1 MKLNDVTW
9 FLGICLSG
17 LYYLFNKMR
26 KNEFYF
32 FLIKRSLYFAVT
44 FTIAFIGLVVSFNG
58 NNHDELTSDYF
69 NTIITTNDDNR
80 NPDLQI
86 QEIKENSDK
95 FYAKDFSLFDYLG
108 CALAI
113 SFVFSIAELISFA
126 LLLLFSKYNYIG
138 FVLSRTFKNSYDH
151 YIFRSMM
158 NGEPI
163 IVKLREPPCCYLVYP
178 YFVSS
183 TNALF
188 VNDKYL
194 LALIISIGHFDECNN
209 YVVTKDYYKNVIR
222 DLEHLQNLRICFNP
236 QKCSFFKRIKVF
248 FCGNDISNDHT
259 FKVFEKHSKR
269 INFSDIEFIEDMID
283 FCNF

>member
-126 LLLLFSKYNYIG
+126 VLLLFSKYNYIG

-151 YIFRSMM
+151 YILRSMM

-163 IVKLREPPCCYLVYP
+163 IGTVLVLTSLR
-178 YFVSS
+178 
-183 TNALF
+183 LF
-188 VNDKYL
+188 
-194 LALIISIGHFDECNN
+194 A
-209 YVVTKDYYKNVIR
+209 R
-222 DLEHLQNLRICFNP
+222 
-236 QKCSFFKRIKVF
+236 
-248 FCGNDISNDHT
+248 
-259 FKVFEKHSKR
+259 
-269 INFSDIEFIEDMID
+269 
-283 FCNF
+283 

>member
-32 FLIKRSLYFAVT
+32 FLIKSSLYFAVT

-108 CALAI
+108 CAFAI
-113 SFVFSIAELISFA
+113 SLGVATSSMRIYRSGSCKPNAFVIFLTILSDVPIIISLLGLILS
-126 LLLLFSKYNYIG
+126 NC
-138 FVLSRTFKNSYDH
+138 SRTDFT
-151 YIFRSMM
+151 
-158 NGEPI
+158 
-163 IVKLREPPCCYLVYP
+163 CT
-178 YFVSS
+178 SS
-183 TNALF
+183 WKIARRTA
-188 VNDKYL
+188 
-194 LALIISIGHFDECNN
+194 
-209 YVVTKDYYKNVIR
+209 
-222 DLEHLQNLRICFNP
+222 FNRLD
-236 QKCSFFKRIKVF
+236 SFFA
-248 FCGNDISNDHT
+248 
-259 FKVFEKHSKR
+259 EKPATILLS
-269 INFSDIEFIEDMID
+269 
-283 FCNF
+283 